1 MSSNKKYWKSVEE
14 LNENSSIVE
23 ALQQNEFVEAIPT
36 DEFLG
41 DKETLES
48 SSTSRRDF
56 LKYVGFSTAAASL
69 AACEGPVIKSIP
81 YINQPTEIIPGVA
94 NYYATTIADGYDF
107 ASVLVKT
114 REGRPI
120 KIENNTDAGTNGVA
134 NARVNASVLGLYD
147 NLRVKSPMK
156 GDSKISWDTFMSETT
171 SKLNSLNG
179 KQIVFLT
186 QSMPSP
192 STDKLIATFKSNFG
206 NVNHVTY
213 DAVSESATLDAY
225 QAKYGTR
232 GMANYDFSKAKT
244 IVSIGADF
252 LGDWQG
258 GGFDSG
264 YSVNRIPQNGMMSR
278 HIQFESN
285 MSLSGAN
292 ADKRVPLTPSQQ
304 KLALAKLYSE
314 ITGNS
319 AGGVKLPEGLDAAIK
334 AAAVELKKAGSNGV
348 VVTGIQDVNAQS
360 AVLDINT
367 SLRSKAFDPGTT
379 IKTRLGSDKA
389 VTQLVADMKAGRVGA
404 IIMNGVNPMYTL
416 PNASDFKEGLA
427 KTELSVAFSMKQ
439 DETSTNCHYI
449 AATPH
454 NLESWGDF
462 EFKSGHYSMMQPTIR
477 PLFDTKQFQDVLMAW
492 TDTTGTYRDYI
503 KSVWTQNVLNG
514 SSFNQAVQD
523 GVFITGSAQGG
534 SGLNRSSTTVA
545 SSTNKLNDKK
555 DRTFLGGVIHDVAV
569 GVGIKDEDKDEYT
582 TTTSSS
588 TTINNATGNNTDVA
602 SVLTGS
608 AAARALAQTASGT
621 GMELSLYTKT
631 GMGDGQQANN
641 PWLQEFPD
649 PITRT
654 TWDNYLTVSKADA
667 DRLELENWNE
677 ANGGLNGSYAKVSV
691 NGAEAITVPVIIQPG
706 QAKGSVGLSFG
717 FGRTSKAL
725 KEEMKTGVN
734 AYPLY
739 QNFKDVQNVS
749 IEKAVGSHEF
759 ACVQL
764 HNTLMGRGDIIKET
778 NLEVFNTYKYN
789 DHKHGWNKT
798 PQVSLNHIETPVT
811 SPDVDLWDEFD
822 RSVGHHFNLS
832 IDLNACTGCGACVI
846 ACHAENNVPVVG
858 KSEMRRSRDMH
869 WLRIDRYYSSEDSFE
884 SDLEKKENIS
894 GLGSSLSEFGELEN
908 PADNPQVVFQPVMC
922 QHCNHA
928 PCETVCPVAATA
940 HGRQGQNHM
949 AYNRCVGTRYCA
961 NNCPYKVRRFNWFLY
976 NKNDEFDYYMND
988 DLGRM
993 VLNPDVTVRSRG
1005 VMEKCSMCIQKTQKT
1020 ILDAKREGRLVKD
1033 GEFQTACSAAC
1044 GNGAMVFGDINDKDS
1059 KITALKEDDRMYHL
1073 LEYVGTKPNVIYQTK
1088 VRNTS
1093 KA

>member
-1 MSSNKKYWKSVEE
+1 M
-14 LNENSSIVE
+14 
-23 ALQQNEFVEAIPT
+23 
-36 DEFLG
+36 
-41 DKETLES
+41 
-48 SSTSRRDF
+48 
-56 LKYVGFSTAAASL
+56 

-81 YINQPTEIIPGVA
+81 YVVQPTEIIPGVA
-94 NYYATTIADGYDF
+94 NYYATTIANGFDF

-120 KIENNTDAGTNGVA
+120 KIENNTDAATHGMA

-147 NLRVKSPMK
+147 NLRIKSPIK

-171 SKLNSLNG
+171 SKLNGLNG
-179 KQIVFLT
+179 KQIVVLT
-186 QSMPSP
+186 HTMPSP
-192 STDKLIATFKSNFG
+192 STDKLIADFKSKFG
-206 NVNHVTY
+206 NVKHVAY

-225 QAKYGTR
+225 QAKYGER
-232 GMANYDFSKAKT
+232 GMADYDFSKAMT
-244 IVSIGADF
+244 IVSVGADF

-258 GGFDSG
+258 GGFESG
-264 YSVNRIPQNGMMSR
+264 YAKKRIPANGKMSR

-304 KLALAKLYSE
+304 KLALAKLYSYVV
-314 ITGNS
+314 
-319 AGGVKLPEGLDAAIK
+319 GVAIPGFLPEALDKAVKDAAK
-334 AAAVELKKAGSNGV
+334 ELTKAGRNGV
-348 VVTGIQDVNAQS
+348 VVSGIQDVNAQTT
-360 AVLDINT
+360 VLEINEAL
-367 SLRSKAFDPGTT
+367 SSSAFDSKTT
-379 IKTRLGSDKA
+379 IKTRQGNNKA
-389 VTQLVADMKAGRVGA
+389 VMQLVSDMKAGKVGA
-404 IIMNGVNPMYTL
+404 IIMKGVNPMYTL
-416 PNASDFKEGLA
+416 PNASDFAEGLK

-439 DETSTNCHYI
+439 DETSTNCEYI
-449 AATPH
+449 AALPH

-477 PLFDTKQFQDVLMAW
+477 PLFDTKQFQEVLMAW
-492 TDTTGTYRDYI
+492 TGKSGSYRDYI
-503 KSVWTQNVLNG
+503 KSVWTQNGLGG
-514 SSFNQAVQD
+514 SSFNKVVQD
-523 GVFITGSAQGG
+523 GFYVG
-534 SGLNRSSTTVA
+534 RSSSASTT
-545 SSTNKLNDKK
+545 STSNDDK
-555 DRTFLGGVIHDVAV
+555 TFVGGVIQDVAE
-569 GVGIKDEDKDEYT
+569 GLGLKDKEE
-582 TTTSSS
+582 TSSS
-588 TTINNATGNNTDVA
+588 ASQKDTMAMNVATGGT
-602 SVLTGS
+602 
-608 AAARALAQTASGT
+608 AARQLAASAET
-621 GMELSLYTKT
+621 KGMELSLYTKV

-654 TWDNYLTVSKADA
+654 TWDNYVTVSKADA
-667 DRLELENWNE
+667 DRLELVNRNV
-677 ANGGLNGSYAKVSV
+677 ANGGLNGSYVNVTV
-691 NGAEAITVPVIIQPG
+691 NGVTVENVPVIIQPG
-706 QAKGSVGLSFG
+706 QAKGSVGMAFG
-717 FGRTSKAL
+717 YGRTSKAL

-739 QNFKDVQNVS
+739 QDFNTTQEVS
-749 IEKAVGSHEF
+749 ISKASSEHEF

-778 NLEVFNTYKYN
+778 TLEVFNTKSK
-789 DHKHGWNKT
+789 KHWNSV

-869 WLRIDRYYSSEDSFE
+869 WLRIDRYYSSNETFE
-884 SDLEKKENIS
+884 GDNVEKADTD
-894 GLGSSLSEFGELEN
+894 GLGLGNYVFGDRDGDGSLSTFDRLEN
-908 PADNPQVVFQPVMC
+908 PTDNPQVAFQPVMC

-976 NKNDEFDYYMND
+976 NKNDEFDYFMND

-1059 KITALKEDDRMYHL
+1059 KIADLKEDDRAYHL
-1073 LEYVGTKPNVIYQTK
+1073 LESVGTKPNVVYQTK

>member
-81 YINQPTEIIPGVA
+81 YVNQPTEIVPGVA
-94 NYYATTIADGYDF
+94 NYYATTIANGFDF

-120 KIENNTDAGTNGVA
+120 KIENNTDAGTNGIA

-156 GDSKISWDTFMSETT
+156 GDAKISWETFMSETT
-171 SKLNSLNG
+171 SKLNGLSDE

-186 QSMPSP
+186 ATMPSP
-192 STDKLIATFKSNFG
+192 STNKLISEFSSKYG
-206 NVNHVTY
+206 NVRHVVY
-213 DAVSESATLDAY
+213 DAISESATLNAY
-225 QAKYGTR
+225 QAKYGKR

-244 IVSIGADF
+244 IVSVGANF

-264 YSVNRIPQNGMMSR
+264 YAKTRIPDHGKMSR

-292 ADKRVPLTPSQQ
+292 ADMRVSMTPSQQ
-304 KLALAKLYSE
+304 KLALVKLYSE

-319 AGGVKLPEGLDAAIK
+319 AQGVQLPEGIDAAVK
-334 AAAVELKKAGSNGV
+334 AAAKEIKLAGSNGV
-348 VVTGIQDVNAQS
+348 VVTGIQDVNAQTI
-360 AVLDINT
+360 ALEINAF
-367 SLRSKAFDPGTT
+367 LNSKVFDPKTT
-379 IKTRLGSDKA
+379 IYTRQGNDKA
-389 VTQLVADMKAGRVGA
+389 VTQLVTDMKAGKVGA
-404 IIMNGVNPMYTL
+404 VIMNGVNPMYTL
-416 PNASDFKEGLA
+416 PNASDFAEGLA
-427 KTELSVAFSMKQ
+427 KADLSIAFSMKQ
-439 DETSTNCHYI
+439 DETASNCQYI
-449 AATPH
+449 AAAPH
-454 NLESWGDF
+454 NLESWGDY
-462 EFKSGHYSMMQPTIR
+462 ELKSGHFSMMQPTIR
-477 PLFDTKQFQDVLMAW
+477 PLFDTKQFQEVLMAW
-492 TDTTGTYRDYI
+492 IGKSGSYRDFL
-503 KSVWTQNVLNG
+503 KSYWTSNILG
-514 SSFNQAVQD
+514 GASFNKAVQD
-523 GVFITGSAQGG
+523 GVFVTGGAGNS
-534 SGLNRSSTTVA
+534 SGNGASTT
-545 SSTNKLNDKK
+545 TTTTTELKDKK
-555 DRTFLGGVIHDVAV
+555 DRTFVGGIIHDVAV
-569 GVGIKDEDKDEYT
+569 GVGIKDEDKDEYV
-582 TTTSSS
+582 TTSSS
-588 TTINNATGNNTDVA
+588 TTVNNSSTDAVGSIASGGN
-602 SVLTGS
+602 
-608 AAARALAQTASGT
+608 AARALVNSAKSAG

-631 GMGDGQQANN
+631 GMGNGQQANN

-654 TWDNYLTVSKADA
+654 TWDNYLTVSQADA
-667 DRLELENWNE
+667 DKLELKNWHV
-677 ANGGLNGSYAKVSV
+677 ANGGLNGSYVDVTV
-691 NGAEAITVPVIIQPG
+691 NGVTLENVPVIIQPG
-706 QAKGSVGLSFG
+706 QAKGSVALALGY
-717 FGRTSKAL
+717 GRTSDAL
-725 KEEMKTGVN
+725 KKEMKTGVN

-739 QNFKDVQNVS
+739 QNFNAVQDVTITKTS
-749 IEKAVGSHEF
+749 GEHEF

-778 NLEVFNTYKYN
+778 TLEVFNTEDK
-789 DHKHGWNKT
+789 KHWNAVPT
-798 PQVSLNHIETPVT
+798 VSLNHEPVEVT
-811 SPDVDLWDEFD
+811 SPDVDLWESFD
-822 RSVGHHFNLS
+822 RSIGHHFNLS
-832 IDLNACTGCGACVI
+832 IDLNACTGCGSCVI

-858 KSEMRRSRDMH
+858 KTEMRRSRDMH
-869 WLRIDRYYSSEDSFE
+869 WLRIDRYYSHQDTFE
-884 SDLEKKENIS
+884 ADDAKKDGFD
-894 GLGSSLSEFGELEN
+894 GLFGDNGSLGGFGEMEN
-908 PADNPQVVFQPVMC
+908 PADNPQVAFQPVMC

-928 PCETVCPVAATA
+928 PCETVCPVAATV
-940 HGRQGQNHM
+940 HGRQGQNQM

-993 VLNPDVTVRSRG
+993 VINPDVTVRSRG

-1020 ILDAKREGRLVKD
+1020 ILDAKREGRPIKD

-1044 GNGAMVFGDINDKDS
+1044 GNGAMVFGDVNDKDS
-1059 KITALKEDDRMYHL
+1059 KIVALKEDDRMYHL
-1073 LEYVGTKPNVIYQTK
+1073 LESVGTKPNVMYQTK